1 METNAEITLDNLR
14 KWIGEE
20 NPAAKTGDVEQYS
33 HQLLTYFEASL
44 SVLMLG
50 AIVAHPR
57 TAAPMENP
65 HLKQRNQSMSAMQKL
80 KKIRKT
86 NETWK
91 KIQTALDLRLA
102 STDPQ

>member
-1 METNAEITLDNLR
+1 METNAKITLDNLR
-14 KWIGEE
+14 KWIKEE
-20 NPAAKTGDVEQYS
+20 NPAAKIGDVEQYS

-44 SVLMLG
+44 SVLVLG

-86 NETWK
+86 DETWA
-91 KIQTALDLRLA
+91 KIQAALDEA
-102 STDPQ
+102 INNAKPS

>member
-1 METNAEITLDNLR
+1 METNAQITLDNLR
-14 KWIGEE
+14 SWIREE
-20 NPAAKTGDVEQYS
+20 NPTAKTGDIEQYS

-65 HLKQRNQSMSAMQKL
+65 HLKQRNQSMIAMQKL

-86 NETWK
+86 DQTWK
-91 KIQTALDLRLA
+91 KIQDALDLALA
-102 STDPQ
+102 RTDPK

>member
-1 METNAEITLDNLR
+1 MEADAEINLENLR
-14 KWIGEE
+14 RWIKEE
-20 NPAAKTGDVEQYS
+20 NPTAKLGDIEQYS

-44 SVLMLG
+44 SVLVLG

-65 HLKQRNQSMSAMQKL
+65 HLKQRNQSLAAMQRL

-86 NETWK
+86 DEAWK
-91 KIQTALDLRLA
+91 KIQVALDSKRK
-102 STDPQ
+102 TQNQ